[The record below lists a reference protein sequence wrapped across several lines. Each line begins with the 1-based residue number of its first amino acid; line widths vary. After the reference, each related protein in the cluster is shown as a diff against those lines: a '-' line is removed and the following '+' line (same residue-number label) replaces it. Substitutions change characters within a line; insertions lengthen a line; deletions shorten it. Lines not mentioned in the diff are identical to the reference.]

1 MSFFLLFFFWK
12 QRGEVGSFFFFI
24 FNVESSSFLPIV
36 VALFSSPLSLSPSSS
51 LSLSLSLRH
60 DKHDAMLLA
69 LRRVAAAAAA
79 ASSSEATTMM
89 RTTRI
94 DRRRLF
100 TAMSS
105 SSSSSSSSATST
117 SSPPHP
123 PPPSPDPSLHVQLE
137 PISSPDD
144 SVEGVFTLTLCR
156 PSARNAV
163 GRKLLSELRGC
174 LEALAGESPTS
185 ARALVV
191 RSAVPGVFCAGADLR
206 ERAAMTRLEA
216 RRFVEELRATVGL
229 LEALPFPTI
238 CAVDGAALG
247 GGAELALAADVRVV
261 GPRAS
266 FGFPETRL
274 GIIPG

>member
-1 MSFFLLFFFWK
+1 MLLATAAAL
-12 QRGEVGSFFFFI
+12 RR
-24 FNVESSSFLPIV
+24 
-36 VALFSSPLSLSPSSS
+36 VAVAAAASASAEATTKTLMPSTRIGRRLLASLSPSSS
-51 LSLSLSLRH
+51 PP
-60 DKHDAMLLA
+60 
-69 LRRVAAAAAA
+69 
-79 ASSSEATTMM
+79 TPP
-89 RTTRI
+89 
-94 DRRRLF
+94 
-100 TAMSS
+100 
-105 SSSSSSSSATST
+105 
-117 SSPPHP
+117 SPPPRPPP
-123 PPPSPDPSLHVQLE
+123 PPPSASHDPSLHVQLE
-137 PISSPDD
+137 PISNGPDD
-144 SVEGVFTLTLCR
+144 IEGVFTLTLCR
-156 PSARNAV
+156 PSARNAI
-163 GRKLLSELRGC
+163 GKKLLSELRGC
-174 LEALAGESPTS
+174 LEALAGESAAS

-238 CAVDGAALG
+238 AAVDGAALG

>member
-1 MSFFLLFFFWK
+1 MFL
-12 QRGEVGSFFFFI
+12 
-24 FNVESSSFLPIV
+24 
-36 VALFSSPLSLSPSSS
+36 AT
-51 LSLSLSLRH
+51 
-60 DKHDAMLLA
+60 AA
-69 LRRVAAAAAA
+69 LRRVAVAAAA
-79 ASSSEATTMM
+79 ASSEATT
-89 RTTRI
+89 TTTVPLTRV
-94 DRRRLF
+94 DQRLL
-100 TAMSS
+100 ASLSPSS
-105 SSSSSSSSATST
+105 ASSATT
-117 SSPPHP
+117 SPSPP
-123 PPPSPDPSLHVQLE
+123 PPPSASHDPSLHVQLE
-137 PISSPDD
+137 PISSPDG
-144 SVEGVFTLTLCR
+144 VEGVFTLTLCR

-163 GRKLLSELRGC
+163 GKKLLSELRGC

-216 RRFVEELRATVGL
+216 RRFVEELRATVGM
-229 LEALPFPTI
+229 LEALPFPTV

>member
-1 MSFFLLFFFWK
+1 M
-12 QRGEVGSFFFFI
+12 
-24 FNVESSSFLPIV
+24 
-36 VALFSSPLSLSPSSS
+36 
-51 LSLSLSLRH
+51 
-60 DKHDAMLLA
+60 
-69 LRRVAAAAAA
+69 
-79 ASSSEATTMM
+79 
-89 RTTRI
+89 
-94 DRRRLF
+94 
-100 TAMSS
+100 
-105 SSSSSSSSATST
+105 
-117 SSPPHP
+117 
-123 PPPSPDPSLHVQLE
+123 QLE
-137 PISSPDD
+137 PISSTEDD
-144 SVEGVFTLTLCR
+144 GAEGVFTLTLCR
-156 PSARNAV
+156 PSARNAI
-163 GRKLLSELRGC
+163 GKKLLSELRGC

-238 CAVDGAALG
+238 AAVDGAALG